1 MSGDLLIQRPG
12 NLTDIALRDLQP
24 GDEVLGFD
32 ESFTN
37 TTTCEIITVGEW
49 SRGVLFDQYTAN
61 HLIYDEDGNI
71 QQHGSEGIVTFEEMF
86 IPISTC
92 PLILDSAGTAFTSLD
107 GYALGDDNPGPFSFP
122 EYVSMWRVQKA
133 FVRIVPEIMS
143 EAAYNFTRAGASE
156 SLGFYST
163 IDATFDCSIDASAC
177 IGAFAALKASLLR
190 YNDDVIDKV
199 APVFETVDENNP
211 AAIQAFLI
219 SLLSS

>member
-1 MSGDLLIQRPG
+1 M
-12 NLTDIALRDLQP
+12 
-24 GDEVLGFD
+24 
-32 ESFTN
+32 
-37 TTTCEIITVGEW
+37 
-49 SRGVLFDQYTAN
+49 
-61 HLIYDEDGNI
+61 
-71 QQHGSEGIVTFEEMF
+71 TFEEMF